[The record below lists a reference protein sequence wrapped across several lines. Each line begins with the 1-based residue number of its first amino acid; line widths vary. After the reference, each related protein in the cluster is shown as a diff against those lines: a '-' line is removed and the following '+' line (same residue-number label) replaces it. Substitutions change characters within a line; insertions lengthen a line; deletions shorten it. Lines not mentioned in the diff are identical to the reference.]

1 MWERLRQDHGSA
13 ALSLAI
19 FAPVLVAL
27 LCMMAI
33 AGRIQLA
40 QGVADA
46 AARDAARTASLA
58 DIPAEAEGA
67 ARDAALASLQRSG
80 MTCADIDVALQTQ
93 EGTLG
98 TSGTVTATV
107 SCTAPLDDIA
117 FPGVPG
123 AKTLSATMTSVIDE
137 WRAS

>member
-1 MWERLRQDHGSA
+1 M
-13 ALSLAI
+13 
-19 FAPVLVAL
+19 LVAL